1 MHSKFKILL
10 ILIFSSQVISCANNY
25 DISPKYNEE
34 TKTLTLGKFTVD
46 NITYHRSAVE
56 RAGDRSVARVETQ
69 VYKSNDSVCKKLDI
83 SIATLG
89 GSYVFYNQ
97 AYFDILDHFD
107 GRCSIDNVSNLYFM
121 KCELPESLWTK
132 KYDFDS
138 KDIGRHTYIVSTSDR
153 GADAKKKVNYFLP
166 SEKCMVAIKESVLS
180 QMKVKKVRTY
190 NPDTKK
196 WTKG

>member
-10 ILIFSSQVISCANNY
+10 ILFFSAQIISCANNY

-34 TKTLTLGKFTVD
+34 TKTLTLGKFAVE
-46 NITYHRSAVE
+46 NITYHRSEVT
-56 RAGDRSVARVETQ
+56 RAGDRSAARIEKQ
-69 VYKSNDSVCKKLDI
+69 VYKSDDSVCKKLDI

-97 AYFDILDHFD
+97 AYFDILDNFD
-107 GRCSIDNVSNLYFM
+107 GRCSIDNVANLYFM
-121 KCELPESLWTK
+121 KCELPESMWTK
-132 KYDFDS
+132 NYDFDS
-138 KDIGRHTYIVSTSDR
+138 KDIGRHAYIVSTSDR
-153 GADAKKKVNYFLP
+153 SADAKKKVNYFVP
-166 SEKCMVAIKESVLS
+166 SEKCMGAIKESVLS

-190 NPDTKK
+190 NPETKK